1 MNGVGT
7 LYDHKDGREVRLA
20 VNDRESLLWLVENV
34 FDIYPLLTDYQV
46 KRYNLLKF
54 GLLNSIKRFETI
66 EEYNKFALTEYIQE
80 NKVNIV
86 EQFEKGSLTVDS
98 WIVGF
103 INGEGCF
110 YLKNGKPVF
119 CIEHTSKYGLE
130 GGGSAAL
137 ANSIGVEVG

>member
-1 MNGVGT
+1 LNGVGT
-7 LYDHKDGREVRLA
+7 LYDHKDGTEVRLA

-66 EEYNKFALTEYIQE
+66 EEYNKFALAEYVQE
-80 NKVNIV
+80 NKVSIV
-86 EQFEKGSLTVDS
+86 EQFEGGSLTVDS

-110 YLKNGKPVF
+110 YLKNGSLRKQAP
-119 CIEHTSKYGLE
+119 CILY
-130 GGGSAAL
+130 
-137 ANSIGVEVG
+137 